1 MLNSYIRMKNLYSR
15 GLLLSFLL
23 TGTIAWGGNPD
34 RQGEAGAGQLLI
46 NPWARSAG
54 LHSLNISSVTG
65 TDALFLNVAGLP
77 RFDKTQL
84 TINHTRYLEGADM
97 ALNALGF
104 AQRVGSGA
112 FGISLVSLDLGDLR
126 QTSADVPEGTGATFN
141 PAFFNMSLSY
151 GHLFENRVSV
161 GVAVKFVSES
171 IPNAGASAIA
181 LDAGVQ
187 YVTGPNDNFKFGISL
202 RNVGGK
208 MRFKGEGLGV
218 QNNSTNPTF
227 DYPLTFYQRS
237 AEYELPSQLNIGA
250 SYDWLLGRNNRLSFL
265 GAFVSNA
272 FARDQI
278 GGGLEFFI
286 GQMFALRAAYKIEFD
301 APRSSTEATLD
312 NGLSAGFTFSIPL
325 KKSVDGTPPSRLS
338 VDYGYRN
345 TNIFRG
351 IHNLGLRID
360 L

>member
-1 MLNSYIRMKNLYSR
+1 MLNSYIRMKNLYRSSLL
-15 GLLLSFLL
+15 LLLSL
-23 TGTIAWGGNPD
+23 TLAAAWAGNPD

-54 LHSLNISSVTG
+54 LHSLNTSSVTG
-65 TDALFLNVAGLP
+65 IDALYMNVAGLP
-77 RFDKTQL
+77 RFERTQL
-84 TINHTRYLEGADM
+84 AVNHTRYLEGADL

-104 AQRVGSGA
+104 AQRVGHGA
-112 FGISLVSLDLGDLR
+112 FGLSLVSFSLGDLR
-126 QTSADVPEGTGATFN
+126 LTTADTPEGSGATFS

-151 GHLFENRVSV
+151 AHLFENRVSV
-161 GVAVKFVSES
+161 GVAVKFISES

-227 DYPLTFYQRS
+227 NYPITFYQRS
-237 AEYELPSQLNIGA
+237 AEYELPSQLNIGL
-250 SYDWLLGRNNRLSFL
+250 SHDWLLGRSNRLSLL
-265 GAFVSNA
+265 GTFTSNA
-272 FARDQI
+272 FARDQV
-278 GGGLEFFI
+278 GAGLEFFV
-286 GQMFALRAAYKIEFD
+286 GQMFVLRTAYKIEFD
-301 APRSSTEATLD
+301 VARGSTEATLD
-312 NGLSAGFTFSIPL
+312 NGLSAGFSFSTPF
-325 KKSVDGTPPSRLS
+325 KKGGDSRLS
-338 VDYGYRN
+338 VDYAYRN

-351 IHNLGLRID
+351 IHNIGLRVD